1 MYDKIKL
8 MLVTKTFVAAL
19 PAQFKSDLQIGE
31 IPTNLNG
38 ELDSRPSLSLFDP
51 ARFDMSY
58 GLSMSMM
65 SNGQN
70 MYSLTGLTNRISYI
84 VTNNLKFDANI
95 ILDEAHATGVIGEKG
110 KGLAVKLNLESEIFA
125 RIHTF
130 GKSLGCCG
138 AAILGSKSLIS
149 YLINFAFISFTCSWR

>member
-8 MLVTKTFVAAL
+8 MLAIIAFVATL

-38 ELDSRPSLSLFDP
+38 ELDSRQSLSLFDP
-51 ARFDMSY
+51 ERFDMSY

-70 MYSLTGLTNRISYI
+70 MYSLTGLTNRISYL
-84 VTNNLKFDANI
+84 VMDNLKIDANI
-95 ILDEAHATGVIGEKG
+95 ILYKSHMPFQQQNKFNNLLDIAYDAGITYKPTDNSFLQLRFKSIPYNQRYQRRTPFSMR
-110 KGLAVKLNLESEIFA
+110 LNQ
-125 RIHTF
+125 
-130 GKSLGCCG
+130 
-138 AAILGSKSLIS
+138 
-149 YLINFAFISFTCSWR
+149 

>member
-8 MLVTKTFVAAL
+8 MLATTVFVAIL

-51 ARFDMSY
+51 ERFDMSY

-95 ILDEAHATGVIGEKG
+95 ILYKSQMPFQQQNKFNNLLDIAYDAGVTYRPT
-110 KGLAVKLNLESEIFA
+110 ESSFLQIRFQ
-125 RIHTF
+125 
-130 GKSLGCCG
+130 SLPYYQRYQTR
-138 AAILGSKSLIS
+138 SPF
-149 YLINFAFISFTCSWR
+149 NMRFIQ

>member
-8 MLVTKTFVAAL
+8 MLATIAFVATL

-38 ELDSRPSLSLFDP
+38 ELDSRSSLSLFDP
-51 ARFDMSY
+51 ERFDMSY

-70 MYSLTGLTNRISYI
+70 MYSLTGLTNRISYL
-84 VTNNLKFDANI
+84 VMDNLKIDANI
-95 ILDEAHATGVIGEKG
+95 ILYKSQMPFQHQDKFRNQLDIAYDAGITYKPTDNSF
-110 KGLAVKLNLESEIFA
+110 LQF
-125 RIHTF
+125 RF
-130 GKSLGCCG
+130 KSLPYNQRYQT
-138 AAILGSKSLIS
+138 KSPF
-149 YLINFAFISFTCSWR
+149 NMRFIQ

>member
-8 MLVTKTFVAAL
+8 MLATTVFVAIL

-38 ELDSRPSLSLFDP
+38 ELDSRPLLSLFDP
-51 ARFDMSY
+51 ERFDMSY

-95 ILDEAHATGVIGEKG
+95 ILYKSQMPFQQQNKFNNLLDIAYDAGVTYRPT
-110 KGLAVKLNLESEIFA
+110 ESSFLQIRFQ
-125 RIHTF
+125 
-130 GKSLGCCG
+130 SLPYNQRYQTR
-138 AAILGSKSLIS
+138 SPF
-149 YLINFAFISFTCSWR
+149 NMRFIQ

>member
-8 MLVTKTFVAAL
+8 MFATIAFVATL

-51 ARFDMSY
+51 ERVDMSY

-70 MYSLTGLTNRISYI
+70 MYSLTGLTNRISYL
-84 VTNNLKFDANI
+84 VMDNLKIDANI
-95 ILDEAHATGVIGEKG
+95 ILYKSQMPFQTQDRFRNLLDVAYDTGITYNPTDNSF
-110 KGLAVKLNLESEIFA
+110 LQLRF
-125 RIHTF
+125 
-130 GKSLGCCG
+130 KS
-138 AAILGSKSLIS
+138 IPYNQRYQTRSPF
-149 YLINFAFISFTCSWR
+149 NMRFNQ

>member
-8 MLVTKTFVAAL
+8 MLATIAFVATL

-51 ARFDMSY
+51 KRFDMSY

-65 SNGQN
+65 SNGQS
-70 MYSLTGLTNRISYI
+70 MYSLTGLTNRISYL
-84 VTNNLKFDANI
+84 VMDNL
-95 ILDEAHATGVIGEKG
+95 
-110 KGLAVKLNLESEIFA
+110 
-125 RIHTF
+125 
-130 GKSLGCCG
+130 
-138 AAILGSKSLIS
+138 
-149 YLINFAFISFTCSWR
+149 

>member
-1 MYDKIKL
+1 MYNKIKL
-8 MLVTKTFVAAL
+8 ILTTITFVATL

-51 ARFDMSY
+51 ERFDMSY

-70 MYSLTGLTNRISYI
+70 MYSLTGLTNRISYL
-84 VTNNLKFDANI
+84 VMDNLKIDANI
-95 ILDEAHATGVIGEKG
+95 ILYKSQMPFQNQDKFR
-110 KGLAVKLNLESEIFA
+110 NLLDITYDAGITYKPTNNSFLQL
-125 RIHTF
+125 RF
-130 GKSLGCCG
+130 KS
-138 AAILGSKSLIS
+138 IPYNQRHQTKSPF
-149 YLINFAFISFTCSWR
+149 NMRFNQ

>member
-8 MLVTKTFVAAL
+8 KLAVLAFVATL
-19 PAQFKSDLQIGE
+19 PAQFKSDLQVGQ

-51 ARFDMSY
+51 ERFDMSY

-70 MYSLTGLTNRISYI
+70 MYSLTGLTNRITYLAMD
-84 VTNNLKFDANI
+84 NLKIDANI
-95 ILDEAHATGVIGEKG
+95 ILYKSQMPFQQNQDKFR
-110 KGLAVKLNLESEIFA
+110 NLLDIA
-125 RIHTF
+125 YDAGITF
-130 GKSLGCCG
+130 KPTDNSFLQLRFKS
-138 AAILGSKSLIS
+138 IP
-149 YLINFAFISFTCSWR
+149 YNQRYQTRTPFNMRFNQ

>member
-8 MLVTKTFVAAL
+8 MLATTVFVAIL
-19 PAQFKSDLQIGE
+19 PAQFKSDLQIGK

-51 ARFDMSY
+51 ERFDMSY
-58 GLSMSMM
+58 GLSMSMI

-70 MYSLTGLTNRISYI
+70 MYSLTGLTNRISYL

-95 ILDEAHATGVIGEKG
+95 IFYKSQMPFQQQNKFNNLLDIAYDAGVTYRPT
-110 KGLAVKLNLESEIFA
+110 ESSFLQIRFQ
-125 RIHTF
+125 
-130 GKSLGCCG
+130 SLPYYQRYQTR
-138 AAILGSKSLIS
+138 SPF
-149 YLINFAFISFTCSWR
+149 NMRFIQ

>member
-8 MLVTKTFVAAL
+8 MLAAIAFVATL

-51 ARFDMSY
+51 ERFDMSY

-65 SNGQN
+65 SNGQS
-70 MYSLTGLTNRISYI
+70 MYSLTGLTNRISYL
-84 VTNNLKFDANI
+84 VMDNLKIDANI
-95 ILDEAHATGVIGEKG
+95 ILYKSQMPFQNQDKFRNLLDIAYDAGITYKPTDNSFLQFRFKNIPYNQRYQTRSP
-110 KGLAVKLNLESEIFA
+110 LNMRF
-125 RIHTF
+125 
-130 GKSLGCCG
+130 
-138 AAILGSKSLIS
+138 
-149 YLINFAFISFTCSWR
+149 NQ

>member
-8 MLVTKTFVAAL
+8 MLATTAFVATL

-51 ARFDMSY
+51 EKFDMSY

-70 MYSLTGLTNRISYI
+70 MYSLTGLTNRISYL
-84 VTNNLKFDANI
+84 VTDNLKFDANI
-95 ILDEAHATGVIGEKG
+95 ILYKSQMPFQQQN
-110 KGLAVKLNLESEIFA
+110 KFNNLLDIAYNAGITYRPTESSFLQIRFQSLPYNQRYQA
-125 RIHTF
+125 RSPF
-130 GKSLGCCG
+130 
-138 AAILGSKSLIS
+138 
-149 YLINFAFISFTCSWR
+149 NMRFIQ

>member
-1 MYDKIKL
+1 MYNKIKL
-8 MLVTKTFVAAL
+8 ILATIAFAATL

-51 ARFDMSY
+51 ERFDMSY

-70 MYSLTGLTNRISYI
+70 MYSLTGLTNRISYL
-84 VTNNLKFDANI
+84 VMDNLKIDANI
-95 ILDEAHATGVIGEKG
+95 ILY
-110 KGLAVKLNLESEIFA
+110 
-125 RIHTF
+125 
-130 GKSLGCCG
+130 KSQMPFQHQDKFRNQLDIAYDGG
-138 AAILGSKSLIS
+138 ITYKPTDNSFLQLRFKSVPYNQRYQTRS
-149 YLINFAFISFTCSWR
+149 PFNMRFNQ